1 MGLKELRKALN
12 LTQAEMARVL
22 GYSAKAR
29 ISEIES
35 GRWGSPQTSR
45 MIELLSFLHDQAP
58 DLLKLFVDKQLKS
71 R

>member
-1 MGLKELRKALN
+1 MGLMELRKALN
-12 LTQAEMARVL
+12 LTQADMAKVL

-35 GRWGSPQTSR
+35 GRWGSPQVSR
-45 MIELLSFLHDQAP
+45 MIELLTYLHDQAP
-58 DLLKLFVDKQLKS
+58 DVLNKFVDKQLKT

>member
-1 MGLKELRKALN
+1 
-12 LTQAEMARVL
+12 MAKIL

-29 ISEIES
+29 ISEIER

-45 MIELLSFLHDQAP
+45 MIELLTFLHDQAP
-58 DLLKLFVDKQLKS
+58 DVLNKFVDKQLKT